1 MPSADSATILVVEDD
16 ANLREIISE
25 ILSEEYSI
33 NTAADGQEALDVI
46 EQTLPDLVLSDIGMP
61 RLSGFDMLQA
71 VRMRRET
78 ESLPVIM
85 LSARGDRDSIRRC
98 MELGADDYIPKPF
111 RADEVLGAVRSRLS
125 RQHVMRRPIN
135 ELQETLSLSLPHEF
149 RTPLNGILGF
159 AGLIED
165 LAHDDAPVDKGELGE
180 FASQITTSGMKLLH
194 LVEKFTFHARV
205 LTKCHMEQGTAHGVT
220 ATGWDSAAAEQARSL
235 ARQLEREDD
244 LSIDLEGATVAID
257 SSYLSHVIGELLEN
271 AFAYSESGST
281 VTLRGAS
288 ADGWYHL
295 IVADVGRGMSREQI
309 ANIGPYVQFDRK
321 THEQQGLGLGLATVS
336 QIVHHYGGELDV
348 ESVPNGGTTVRVSLP
363 LRSTA

>member
-1 MPSADSATILVVEDD
+1 MTTHDPATILVVEDD
-16 ANLREIISE
+16 LALRETISE
-25 ILSEEYSI
+25 ILSDEYSI
-33 NTAADGQEALDVI
+33 YSAADGQEALDVI

-111 RADEVLGAVRSRLS
+111 RADEVLAAVRSRLS
-125 RQHVMRRPIN
+125 RQSVMRRPIN

-149 RTPLNGILGF
+149 RTPLNGIIGF

-165 LAHDDAPVDKGELGE
+165 LAQDPGPVDKAELAE
-180 FASQITTSGMKLLH
+180 FASQISVSGTRLLH

-205 LTKCHMEQGTAHGVT
+205 LTRSHMEHGSAEGV
-220 ATGWDSAAAEQARSL
+220 AAAGWSSAAEEQAREL
-235 ARQLEREDD
+235 ACQLDRQDD
-244 LSIDLEGATVAID
+244 LSIDLETAEVAID

-271 AFAYSESGST
+271 AFAYSEHGST
-281 VTLRGAS
+281 VTLSGAA

-295 IVADVGRGMSREQI
+295 AVADVGRGMSREQI

-336 QIVHHYGGELDV
+336 QIVHLYGGELDV
-348 ESVPNGGTTVRVSLP
+348 ESVPNGGTTVRLALP
-363 LRSTA
+363 LRSAT